1 MIKTQPIEYGQ
12 RLFVK
17 GDADAPS
24 FAKTWRATLERDVAP
39 ITMATVERLRFG
51 DDVPLDESFDFAAAV
66 LQSQFLDAN
75 AHHLAHA
82 KNKEHFDFLANS
94 LRENQ
99 ARRDALEQS
108 GIVSNIAAEF
118 LNPINLLFAFPAVG
132 ASVRAATGYARIAQA
147 GAIGAKQ
154 GLYAGLATEAIR
166 YPFDQLET
174 KEEAFANIAGSAA
187 FGGVLG
193 AAVPAVAKIAL
204 GRIPALRS
212 KLGPEF
218 DRVEKQLEEFERK
231 GVDLA
236 DIKIEEVTDGVGLS
250 VSRREFQ
257 PEKVDPETGEIISAV
272 EESVVVRVNQKR
284 IDKEFELEAYT
295 SPETSGGSGLPSR
308 SFEDAV
314 DYKNFLFNKA
324 KVIAERE
331 PIEETLAAYKSQLE
345 RNGTKGK
352 QAEKLIKQK
361 RIELEDE
368 VNAFALSDTAQGF
381 GLKETAFT
389 KYHLFGSPAFNVLRD
404 SETPEGIKRLI
415 ASMTGNNQIALK
427 RNTAGFGTNGLDQQ
441 MGQFNAKFRKFAL
454 DVEDLWVQSTKGRKA
469 FRLKPINFS
478 GEDALFVKNDKLE
491 WFANEL
497 DIYLEVRAGANIV
510 LTETQQ
516 KLHRKIKDYFKDFLL
531 MAQDEGML
539 LGKRNY
545 EIEIN
550 KLQKRRQELN
560 TQIKSILDEQE
571 RLKEITPESEAR
583 VKEQLDEIEL
593 ELQSIIDD
601 LTELEDWAKSARTIE
616 EYNIPRFYDVA
627 RLTSGERAVRAGR
640 DTADA
645 RFYQEFIDVLVEEF
659 EQNPIRYKRDKDG
672 NLKAYDADPLE
683 DARSVI
689 ANIIE
694 QGHEPAFFHGSPR
707 TKHLKARSLNMPDNK
722 IKKFLVKD
730 LTIFG
735 KYAEAQG
742 FNIAWARNF
751 GTKKLQDIL
760 DDIEKI
766 GKREGLNPKK
776 IAKAKQAF
784 YGDYLRVTGGGAG
797 SPHRWDNQIARVLSS
812 VSAYTRLPASGI
824 TAFGDLANTIAARPF
839 KGMVFDLATE
849 FKNLQKVIEDVDAF
863 AEVLSMNPNLI
874 REQLMADAKTGVQP
888 SLADK
893 LTHYP
898 DKLWFQTPILGND
911 LLPITS
917 ATRHLAAAYNTSDI
931 TKLIVKIG
939 EGKKVT
945 AAQKQQ
951 LGTLGLN
958 PRTIANIYKEMSRVL
973 PDGKTVFQ
981 KSDSGRIFFANSRQ
995 WDITTKSGRDALAA
1009 FSEAIDIAT
1018 DAQIIMAK
1026 SFDKPRI
1033 VDGLTFIPYH
1043 PIMGVFSGNRM
1054 KPDPN
1059 ASFDGIQYTK
1069 IQTGIFKFPVQFMN
1083 YTFGATNSVV
1093 GRAFDP
1099 IHERTMQH
1107 MAASFATGLAL
1118 LYIQKPDWWFENKSA
1133 MDIAV
1138 RAVDRAG
1145 MTGIYGDLLFE
1156 GIHTATAAGVDPE
1169 SLPIRGKYRPT
1180 TGERFDPL
1188 LGPAPTQI
1196 RDLATAARDYM
1207 NNDSTAHARALNRN
1221 LPYLHIL
1228 GLDVNFKLLHDITH
1242 E

>member
-17 GDADAPS
+17 GSGDAPS
-24 FAKTWRATLERDVAP
+24 FAKTWRATLERDVSP

-51 DDVPLDESFDFAAAV
+51 DDTPLDESFDFADAV
-66 LQSQFLDAN
+66 LQDPFLDAN
-75 AHHLAHA
+75 ARHLAHA

-99 ARRDALEQS
+99 ARRDTLEQS
-108 GIVSNIAAEF
+108 GIVSNIFAEF
-118 LNPINLLFAFPAVG
+118 LNPINALFAFPAVG
-132 ASVRAATGYARIAQA
+132 ASVRAATGYGRIAQA
-147 GAIGAKQ
+147 GYAGAKA
-154 GLYAGLATEAIR
+154 GLAGGLATEAIR

-193 AAVPAVAKIAL
+193 AAIPAVAKIAL

-218 DRVEKQLEEFERK
+218 DRVEKQLEEFEQK
-231 GVDLA
+231 GVDLG
-236 DIKIEEVTDGVGLS
+236 DIKIEEVTEGVGLS
-250 VSRREFQ
+250 VSRREFE
-257 PEKVDPETGEIISAV
+257 PERIDAETGEVIAAV
-272 EESVVVRVNQKR
+272 EESVVVKINQER
-284 IDKEFELEAYT
+284 INKEFELEAYT

-308 SFEDAV
+308 AFENAEQ
-314 DYKNFLFNKA
+314 YKNFLFNKA

-331 PIEETLAAYKSQLE
+331 PIEDTLTSYGIELDQKNITGKKAAQLY
-345 RNGTKGK
+345 
-352 QAEKLIKQK
+352 EKK

-368 VNAFALSDTAQGF
+368 INAFAASDTAQGF
-381 GLKETAFT
+381 GTKENAFT
-389 KYHLFGSPAFNVLRD
+389 KYHMFGSPAFNVLRD
-404 SETPEGIKRLI
+404 PDMPEGIKRLI
-415 ASMTGNNQIALK
+415 ATMTGNNQIALK
-427 RNTAGFGTNGLDQQ
+427 RNTAGFGTNGVDQQ
-441 MGQFNAKFRKFAL
+441 MGQFNAKFRAFSE
-454 DVEDLWVQSTKGRKA
+454 DVEDLWVEATKGRKA
-469 FRLKPINFS
+469 LRLKPINFS
-478 GEDALFVKNDKLE
+478 AEDAPFVKNDKLE

-516 KLHRKIKDYFKDFLL
+516 KLHRKIQGYFKDFLL
-531 MAQDEGML
+531 MSQDEGML

-545 EIEIN
+545 EIEVGRL
-550 KLQKRRQELN
+550 KKREQELN
-560 TQIKSILDEQE
+560 QDMKRILDEQE
-571 RLKEITPESEAR
+571 RVKEITPEGEAR
-583 VKEQLDEIEL
+583 VKEQLEEL
-593 ELQSIIDD
+593 ELEIQSIIDD
-601 LTELEDWAKSARTIE
+601 ITELEGWAKSARAVE
-616 EYNIPRFYDVA
+616 EYNIPRFYDVV
-627 RLTSGERAVRAGR
+627 RLTNGERAVRAGR
-640 DTADA
+640 DTADS
-645 RFYQEFIDVLVEEF
+645 RYYEEFIDVLVEEF
-659 EQNPIRYKRDKDG
+659 ENNPIQYSRDNNGKLKRHAA
-672 NLKAYDADPLE
+672 NPRQDAE
-683 DARSVI
+683 EVI

-694 QGHEPAFFHGSPR
+694 QGHEPVFFGGSPR

-730 LTIFG
+730 LSVFG
-735 KYAEAQG
+735 KYAESQG
-742 FNIAWARNF
+742 FNIAWSRNF
-751 GTKKLQDIL
+751 GKKTL
-760 DDIEKI
+760 DNVLSDIEKI
-766 GKREGLNPKK
+766 GKREGLSPKK
-776 IAKAKQAF
+776 IAKAKQAL

-824 TAFGDLANTIAARPF
+824 TAFGDLANTVAARPF
-839 KGMVFDLATE
+839 KEMVFDLGTE
-849 FKNLQKVIEDVDAF
+849 FKNLQKVIADVDTF

-893 LTHYP
+893 ITHYP
-898 DKLWFQTPILGND
+898 DKIWFQTPIIGND

-939 EGKKVT
+939 EGKKVS
-945 AAQKQQ
+945 AKEKQQ

-958 PRTIANIYKEMSRVL
+958 PKVAENIYKQLSRKLPSGETVL
-973 PDGKTVFQ
+973 Q
-981 KSDSGRIFFANSRQ
+981 KSDSGRVFFANSRQ
-995 WDITTKSGRDALAA
+995 WDISTKSGRDALAA

-1018 DAQIIMAK
+1018 DAQVIMAK
-1026 SFDKPRI
+1026 NFDKPRI
-1033 VDGLTFIPYH
+1033 IDGLAFIPYH
-1043 PIMGVFSGNRM
+1043 PVMKVFGM
-1054 KPDPN
+1054 KPDPR
-1059 ASFDGIQYTK
+1059 ASLDGIQYAK
-1069 IQTGIFKFPVQFMN
+1069 VQTGLFKFPVQFMN

-1099 IHERTMQH
+1099 VHERTMQH

-1118 LYIQKPDWWFENKSA
+1118 LYIQKPDWWFENKST

-1156 GIHTATAAGVDPE
+1156 GIHTATAAGVDPD

-1188 LGPAPTQI
+1188 FGPAPTQM
-1196 RDLATAARDYM
+1196 RDLAKAARDYM

-1228 GLDVNFKLLHDITH
+1228 GLDVNFKLIHDMTH

>member
-12 RLFVK
+12 RLYFK
-17 GDADAPS
+17 GGADAPS
-24 FAKTWRATLERDVAP
+24 FAQKWRATLERDVAP

-51 DDVPLDESFDFAAAV
+51 DDVPVDQSFDFAAAV
-66 LQSQFLDAN
+66 LQDPFLDAH

-82 KNKEHFDFLANS
+82 KNKDHFDFLANS

-99 ARRDALEQS
+99 ERRDILDQS
-108 GIVSNIAAEF
+108 GIVSSVVAEF
-118 LNPINLLFAFPAVG
+118 LNPVNSLFIFPAVG

-147 GAIGAKQ
+147 GAVGAKQ
-154 GLYAGLATEAIR
+154 GLYAGVATEAIR

-174 KEEAFANIAGSAA
+174 KEEAFANIVGSAA

-193 AAVPAVAKIAL
+193 AAIPAVAKIAL

-218 DRVEKQLEEFERK
+218 DRAEKQLEEFQRK
-231 GVDLA
+231 GVDLGE
-236 DIKIEEVTDGVGLS
+236 IQIEEVAEGAGVS

-257 PEKVDPETGEIISAV
+257 PERIDPETGEVVDAV
-272 EESVVVRVNQKR
+272 EESVVVKINQER
-284 IDKEFELEAYT
+284 INKEFELEAYT

-308 SFEDAV
+308 AFEDV
-314 DYKNFLFNKA
+314 EDYKNFLFNKA

-331 PIEETLAAYKSQLE
+331 PIEDTLTRYGIELE
-345 RNGTKGK
+345 QKGIKGK
-352 QAEKLIKQK
+352 KAAKLYEQK
-361 RIELEDE
+361 RVELEDE
-368 VNAFALSDTAQGF
+368 VNAFAISDTAQGF
-381 GLKETAFT
+381 GTKVNAFT
-389 KYHLFGSPAFNVLRD
+389 KYHMLGSPAFNVLRD
-404 SETPEGIKRLI
+404 PDMPEGIKRLI
-415 ASMTGNNQIALK
+415 ATMTGNNQIALK

-441 MGQFNAKFRKFAL
+441 MGQFNAKFRAFAER
-454 DVEDLWVQSTKGRKA
+454 VEDLWVESTKGRKA
-469 FRLKPINFS
+469 FRIKPINFS
-478 GEDALFVKNDKLE
+478 GEDAIFVKNDKLE
-491 WFANEL
+491 WLDSEI

-516 KLHRKIKDYFKDFLL
+516 KLHREIQGFFKDFLL
-531 MAQDEGML
+531 MSQDEGML

-545 EIEIN
+545 EIEKGN
-550 KLQKRRQELN
+550 LTKRFVELN
-560 TQIKSILDEQE
+560 KREKDILE
-571 RLKEITPESEAR
+571 REKAQKEITPESEAK
-583 VKEQLDEIEL
+583 VKEEL
-593 ELQSIIDD
+593 EEVRLELRSITDD
-601 LTELEDWAKSARTIE
+601 LEELNDWARSARAVE
-616 EYNIPRFYDVA
+616 EYNIPRFYDIV

-645 RFYQEFIDVLVEEF
+645 RYYQEFIDILVEEY
-659 EQNPIRYKRDKDG
+659 EQTPIKYKRDSNGRLVEHKSDPVKD
-672 NLKAYDADPLE
+672 AEAT
-683 DARSVI
+683 I
-689 ANIIE
+689 ANIIQ

-707 TKHLKARSLNMPDNK
+707 AKHLKARSLNIPDNK

-730 LTIFG
+730 LSIFG

-742 FNIAWARNF
+742 FNIAWARSF
-751 GTKKLQDIL
+751 GKKTL
-760 DDIEKI
+760 DDVLSDIEKI
-766 GKREGLNPKK
+766 GKREGLDSKK

-797 SPHRWDNQIARVLSS
+797 APHRWDNQIARVLSS

-839 KGMVFDLATE
+839 KGMAFDLVTE
-849 FKNLQKVIEDVDAF
+849 FKDLQKVIADVDEF

-874 REQLMADAKTGVQP
+874 REQLMADSKTGVQP
-888 SLADK
+888 SLADR

-939 EGKKVT
+939 EGKKVS

-958 PRTIANIYKEMSRVL
+958 PKVIGNIYKEMTRVL

-1026 SFDKPRI
+1026 NFDKPRI
-1033 VDGLTFIPYH
+1033 IDGLAFIPYH
-1043 PIMGVFSGNRM
+1043 PVM
-1054 KPDPN
+1054 KIFGMTPDPK
-1059 ASFDGIQYTK
+1059 ASVDGIQYAK
-1069 IQTGIFKFPVQFMN
+1069 VQTGLFKFPVQFMN

-1099 IHERTMQH
+1099 VHERTMKH

-1156 GIHTATAAGVDPE
+1156 GIHTATAAGVDPD

-1188 LGPAPTQI
+1188 FGPAPTQV
-1196 RDLATAARDYM
+1196 RDLAKAARDYM

-1228 GLDVNFKLLHDITH
+1228 GLDLNFKLLHDITH